1 MVRSLISSSKKLLSR
16 EHTSILSAAMII
28 AVFTLMSAVLGLIR
42 NRLLAAHFFGGMEGQ
57 LDVYFAAFL
66 VPDTV
71 FQLLVMGALSAAFIP
86 VYSQKLKHD
95 EKEANFV
102 ANATL
107 NLVFVFLVI
116 VTVVLIVFA
125 QPVSRVIAN
134 FPEPQASLL
143 VNLMRIMLLSQVFF
157 GISNFLTGIIQSHRR
172 FLVPALAPL
181 VYNLAIIGGTLL
193 SPWLGIYGPALGVVV
208 GALCHMLVQI
218 PLASKLGFKY
228 RWIFAPGNPDVR
240 TVGHL
245 MPPRTFALAL
255 DQIERWVS
263 FYFASLLTAGS
274 LTMFNFARQ
283 LYSLPIGLFGVSLG
297 QASLP
302 AMSAEADE
310 KELSAFRKTVQKAIL
325 QIFFFALPASA
336 ILLVL
341 RIPVVRIVF
350 GARQFPWSATVLT
363 GRALA
368 IFALS
373 IAPQAAWHVL
383 VRAFYALKNT
393 KLPLALNLMT
403 VILDVVL
410 TVVFSRVFNLNIMG
424 LALAITISNILE
436 AILLLY
442 FLENRVGRLDLYP
455 SLIKLISLATVTALC
470 LWVPMRLL
478 DQFVFDTT
486 RTVPLIILTLIA
498 GASGLS
504 VYLGLCYILK
514 VPQLDSVVKLFDRW
528 KSWRTV
534 LFRSQEVVEP
544 QPGNS

>member
-1 MVRSLISSSKKLLSR
+1 M
-16 EHTSILSAAMII
+16 
-28 AVFTLMSAVLGLIR
+28 
-42 NRLLAAHFFGGMEGQ
+42 
-57 LDVYFAAFL
+57 
-66 VPDTV
+66 
-71 FQLLVMGALSAAFIP
+71 
-86 VYSQKLKHD
+86 
-95 EKEANFV
+95 
-102 ANATL
+102 
-107 NLVFVFLVI
+107 
-116 VTVVLIVFA
+116 
-125 QPVSRVIAN
+125 
-134 FPEPQASLL
+134 
-143 VNLMRIMLLSQVFF
+143 
-157 GISNFLTGIIQSHRR
+157 
-172 FLVPALAPL
+172 
-181 VYNLAIIGGTLL
+181 
-193 SPWLGIYGPALGVVV
+193 
-208 GALCHMLVQI
+208 
-218 PLASKLGFKY
+218 
-228 RWIFAPGNPDVR
+228 
-240 TVGHL
+240 
-245 MPPRTFALAL
+245 
-255 DQIERWVS
+255 
-263 FYFASLLTAGS
+263 
-274 LTMFNFARQ
+274 
-283 LYSLPIGLFGVSLG
+283 
-297 QASLP
+297 
-302 AMSAEADE
+302 
-310 KELSAFRKTVQKAIL
+310 

-442 FLENRVGRLDLYP
+442 LLENRVGRLDLYP
-455 SLIKLISLATVTALC
+455 SLVKLISLATVTALC